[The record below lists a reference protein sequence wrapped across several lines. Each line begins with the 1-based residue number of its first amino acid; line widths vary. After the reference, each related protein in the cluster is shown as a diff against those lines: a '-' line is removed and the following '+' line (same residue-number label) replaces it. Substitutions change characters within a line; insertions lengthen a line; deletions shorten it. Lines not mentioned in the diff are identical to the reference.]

1 IPPPATRGAPARSA
15 RSGRHIPDP
24 GGRHPALGA
33 GLDHH
38 RQRRSSYSF
47 DSALAPPPW
56 RATLVARLTPRPF
69 PPQRRILHPFS
80 ASAAAGCGAD
90 ASNRPGHV
98 SVAAGEDGD
107 GVAAAGLPSSAGE
120 RGNGRGARV
129 LDEEFPGP
137 EDPVCRVPDLVVGQ
151 GDDLVDEF
159 AYVCEGEVTGSSG
172 QESIRE
178 ALAYLDGRGP
188 SLLDGGAH
196 RVRALG
202 LDADDAAGGPYLF
215 DPRGGAADEPASADR
230 NDNVFDLAPVLE
242 DLLSD
247 GPLPRDDVGVVEGRD
262 HGESAFGCDR
272 FRPLLSLDGGRA
284 CEDDLGAEC
293 GCAFSLDG
301 RGRGRH
307 NDGGGDAEL
316 PRGECDGLGVVPG
329 GVRDDAPPPVV
340 VGESGDEVVRAADL
354 ECPGALEI

>member
-1 IPPPATRGAPARSA
+1 
-15 RSGRHIPDP
+15 
-24 GGRHPALGA
+24 
-33 GLDHH
+33 
-38 RQRRSSYSF
+38 
-47 DSALAPPPW
+47 
-56 RATLVARLTPRPF
+56 
-69 PPQRRILHPFS
+69 
-80 ASAAAGCGAD
+80 
-90 ASNRPGHV
+90 
-98 SVAAGEDGD
+98 
-107 GVAAAGLPSSAGE
+107 
-120 RGNGRGARV
+120 
-129 LDEEFPGP
+129 
-137 EDPVCRVPDLVVGQ
+137 
-151 GDDLVDEF
+151 
-159 AYVCEGEVTGSSG
+159 G

-284 CEDDLGAEC
+284 FEDDLGAEC

-307 NDGGGDAEL
+307 NDGGGDSEL

-354 ECPGALEI
+354 ECPGALEILALETDLRPDLLREPRRRQERCPDGDRLDGPGRIFDGPGLNETAHASPASSLKV